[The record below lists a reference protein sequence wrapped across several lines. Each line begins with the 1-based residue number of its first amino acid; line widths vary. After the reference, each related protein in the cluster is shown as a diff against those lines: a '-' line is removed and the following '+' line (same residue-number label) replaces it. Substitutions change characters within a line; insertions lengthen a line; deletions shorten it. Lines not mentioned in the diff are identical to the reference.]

1 MQRTTVSA
9 GNINE
14 AIRYERD
21 GELAIA
27 VFARPEKLNPM
38 SEAFLEGLL
47 AVLET
52 VRQDLNVRALLV
64 TGEGKAFCVGADLA
78 GFAPVAGDARS
89 DGNRIGDMMDT
100 LCNRVVRELQSL
112 PVPVLCAVNGVAAGA
127 GVGLALAADLTI
139 AARSAYFYLPFV
151 PRLGIVPDMGTS
163 WFIAQRIGQA
173 RAMGLTLLGDRLP
186 AEQAEQWGL
195 IWASVD
201 DARLRT
207 EAVALARRLA
217 RLPAHGAIETRNA
230 YATAA
235 RNALQEQ
242 LNYETQRQR
251 ELIGR
256 PEFSEGVAAF
266 GERREPV
273 FRRS

>member
-1 MQRTTVSA
+1 MRYPNVST
-9 GNINE
+9 GSINP
-14 AIRYERD
+14 AIRYEREGD
-21 GELAIA
+21 LAIA
-27 VFARPEKLNPM
+27 VLANQEKLNPM

-52 VRQDLNVRALLV
+52 VRQDLSVRALLIM
-64 TGEGKAFCVGADLA
+64 GEGKAFCVGADLA

-89 DGNRIGDMMDT
+89 EGNRIGDMMDA

-112 PVPVLCAVNGVAAGA
+112 PVPVLCAVNGAAAGA

-173 RAMGLTLLGDRLP
+173 RALGLTLLGDRLP
-186 AEQAEQWGL
+186 AEQAVQWGL

-201 DARLRT
+201 DAQLRT
-207 EAVALARRLA
+207 EAIALARRLA
-217 RLPAHGAIETRNA
+217 RLPTHGATETRNA
-230 YATAA
+230 YAAAA
-235 RNALQEQ
+235 RNALPEQ

-256 PEFSEGVAAF
+256 PEFAEGVAAF

-273 FRRS
+273 FPRG